1 MTTQTLDL
9 LNRLVAFKCV
19 YVCVCVF
26 KAGEFLQF
34 YYQEKL
40 GKRKGKEYWLYNPW
54 YPPWLLDKDQNDLM

>member
-19 YVCVCVF
+19 CVCVCVF

-34 YYQEKL
+34 YYQGKL
-40 GKRKGKEYWLYNPW
+40 GKRKGKEYW
-54 YPPWLLDKDQNDLM
+54 